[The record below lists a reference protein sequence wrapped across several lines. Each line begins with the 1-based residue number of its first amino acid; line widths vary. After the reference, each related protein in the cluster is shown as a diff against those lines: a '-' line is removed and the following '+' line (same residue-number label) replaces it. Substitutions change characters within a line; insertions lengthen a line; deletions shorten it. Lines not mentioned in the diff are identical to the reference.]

1 MMPSLDLAETAIID
15 IVATAN
21 IIAAIVPNSGT
32 IVVPV
37 MVIDFASKRT
47 SLITSTV
54 ISSSNS

>member
-1 MMPSLDLAETAIID
+1 MLSLEFTDMAITD
-15 IVATAN
+15 
-21 IIAAIVPNSGT
+21 IIAIPNMIIVIVPNSGT

-37 MVIDFASKRT
+37 MVIHFASEGT